1 MNQPRSRPI
10 GYWLQHVHELL
21 ESTLDAQLAEQQLTR
36 RHWQLLNT
44 LARGP
49 STIGELDA
57 ALAPFV
63 DDEHPT
69 LQPLVEELAARGW
82 LQRDGD
88 GRWTLTADGAD
99 GHAAAQQRVQAYRV
113 RTTEGIAD
121 EDYQRTVDTLA
132 RMAANLESME

>member
-1 MNQPRSRPI
+1 MNQPRGKPI

-21 ESTLDAQLAEQQLTR
+21 ESTLEAQLAEQRLTR

-44 LARGP
+44 VARGP
-49 STIGELDA
+49 ATVAELDA

-69 LQPLVEELAARGW
+69 LQPLVDELAARDW
-82 LQRDGD
+82 LQRDAD
-88 GRWTLTADGAD
+88 GRWTLTADGSA